1 VHIDEIGLFGLN
13 FIKSKA
19 RELVVKYGFPWS
31 EFESLQQEMLLDLIQ
46 RPPKFDPRRS
56 PLNAFIT
63 RIVEHKAFDL
73 SVRRAKPSQRHIR
86 CQLSIDL
93 VLQRDGRPLTLGDTL
108 GDPRPAGDRADLA
121 MDLAR
126 AIASLPKDLRSLWD
140 LMVKGQTLTEISA
153 QTGIPR
159 PTLYGR
165 LDKLREHLKRA
176 GMGAYFEKS

>member
-31 EFESLQQEMLLDLIQ
+31 EFENLQQEMLLDLIQ
-46 RPPKFDPRRS
+46 RLPKFDPRRS

-63 RIVEHKAFDL
+63 RIVNNKGADL
-73 SVRRAKPSQRHIR
+73 IWQRSSPSRERIR
-86 CQLSIDL
+86 CEISIDL
-93 VLQRDGRPLTLGDTL
+93 VLERDGRSVRLGDTL
-108 GDPRPAGDRADLA
+108 CGPGGEPSDLA
-121 MDLAR
+121 VDLAR
-126 AIASLPKDLRSLWD
+126 AVASLPKDLRTLWD
-140 LMVKGQTLTEISA
+140 LMVTGLTLTQIA
-153 QTGIPR
+153 ARTGTPR

-176 GMGAYFEKS
+176 GIGAYFGES